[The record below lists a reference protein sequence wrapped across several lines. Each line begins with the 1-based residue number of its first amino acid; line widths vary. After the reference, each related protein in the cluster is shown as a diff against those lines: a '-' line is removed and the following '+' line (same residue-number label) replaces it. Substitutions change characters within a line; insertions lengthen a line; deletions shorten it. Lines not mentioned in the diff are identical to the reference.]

1 VGGNVYAVSSKSQPQ
16 EDTMSRNITTTAR
29 RVATVAALVASGG
42 GVLVYAATPV
52 TAAEGPQ
59 VRPLRALC
67 QADDGVFFPGRFGEW
82 RCQRARVDGMGVF
95 WAERTVCGEAG
106 RLFFETVDENGETG
120 SWNCAPSSI

>member
-1 VGGNVYAVSSKSQPQ
+1 
-16 EDTMSRNITTTAR
+16 MSRNSTTTTSTRSRVRRLRDDRTAR
-29 RVATVAALVASGG
+29 RVATVAALVASCG
-42 GVLVYAATPV
+42 GVLVYAAAPV
-52 TAAEGPQ
+52 TASEGPQ

-82 RCQRARVDGMGVF
+82 RCQRAGVDGMGAF
-95 WAERTVCGEAG
+95 WAERTVCGAVG